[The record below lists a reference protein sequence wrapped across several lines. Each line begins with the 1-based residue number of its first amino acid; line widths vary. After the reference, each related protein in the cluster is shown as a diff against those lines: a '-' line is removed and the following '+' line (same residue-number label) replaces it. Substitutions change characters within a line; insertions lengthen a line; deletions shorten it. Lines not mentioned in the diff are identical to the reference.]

1 MTVIICIDD
10 INYVQNFRKI
20 PLTNLIVCIDYR
32 YRFGN
37 MHGIFL
43 LYQHILNNTNKLIM
57 NTRSLTKRIER
68 MPSLFEDFFNKPLL
82 DLFDGGLSSRMIN
95 VPAVNI
101 SERKDDYLVSLAAPG
116 LKKEDFKID
125 MEGNM
130 LTISSEK
137 EETKEDKN
145 KKFTRKEYSYSSFS
159 RSFSVPE
166 DIKQDKIEAKYEDGV
181 LNISLPRKEEVKKNG
196 TKKIAVK

>member
-1 MTVIICIDD
+1 METKALTRLSENMPSMLDDFFKPWNDIID
-10 INYVQNFRKI
+10 NSRWNFRTI
-20 PLTNLIVCIDYR
+20 NL
-32 YRFGN
+32 
-37 MHGIFL
+37 
-43 LYQHILNNTNKLIM
+43 
-57 NTRSLTKRIER
+57 
-68 MPSLFEDFFNKPLL
+68 
-82 DLFDGGLSSRMIN
+82 
-95 VPAVNI
+95 PAVNI
-101 SERKDDYLVSLAAPG
+101 IEKEKEYQLHLAVPG
-116 LKKEDFKID
+116 MKKEDFKID